1 MQRAPKRNLNE
12 RSAGSS
18 CCRSF
23 TRALMLR
30 FFVELRPPKLL
41 AGALGVAILLA
52 LVEGCANT
60 CVVGTWNSPNA
71 TVGVVAG
78 NPPPACAQPTPKAAV
93 RVVAHFTTT
102 CEGCSESNRLEAVS
116 LNLAGIDIHRTTSE
130 WQKLFPRLET
140 RPLQI
145 KLPVRT
151 NAPLGPI
158 GGTAF
163 VPVGRYDRVRL
174 CFVKDSEAA
183 ANASSLEGSGF
194 CGTVG
199 TNCAVWADGHIE
211 PLLIPGQLESGFL
224 SADGLNQ
231 PLFLLPERE
240 DELVIEL
247 GTSLALS
254 TGDRGGFL
262 PAIIMDA
269 RLGRKRVV
277 DRQ

>member
-1 MQRAPKRNLNE
+1 
-12 RSAGSS
+12 
-18 CCRSF
+18 
-23 TRALMLR
+23 MLR
-30 FFVELRPPKLL
+30 FLAELRPPKLF
-41 AGALGVAILLA
+41 AGALGAAILSA
-52 LVEGCANT
+52 LVAGCANT
-60 CVVGTWNSPNA
+60 CVVGIWNPPNA

-78 NPPPACAQPTPKAAV
+78 SPPPACAQPTPKAAV

-102 CEGCSESNRLEAVS
+102 CEGCAESNRLQAVS

-130 WQKLFPRLET
+130 WQNLFPRLET

-145 KLPVRT
+145 ELPAGT
-151 NAPLGPI
+151 NAPLIPI

-174 CFVKDSEAA
+174 RFVKDSEAA
-183 ANASSLEGSGF
+183 ANASSLQGSGF
-194 CGTVG
+194 CGSVG
-199 TNCAVWADGHIE
+199 TNCAVRADGHIE
-211 PLLIPGQLESGFL
+211 PLLIPGRLESGLL

-231 PLFLLPERE
+231 PLFPLPEGE

-254 TGDRGGFL
+254 TGDRGGFR

-269 RLGRKRVV
+269 RLGRKRVA
-277 DRQ
+277 DRH